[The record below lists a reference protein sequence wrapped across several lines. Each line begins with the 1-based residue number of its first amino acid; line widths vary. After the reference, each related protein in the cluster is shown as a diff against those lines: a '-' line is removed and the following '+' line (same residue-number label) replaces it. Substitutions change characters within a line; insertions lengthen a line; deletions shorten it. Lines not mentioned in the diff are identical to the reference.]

1 MTEII
6 EHPREGKEIRTEIT
20 FVPVDE
26 VVVPEKLVR
35 PLNEDRVRMISA
47 SMKEIGLRYPITV
60 TDTGTLV
67 AGNHRLAAAKLLGWE
82 KIKAEIVSE
91 DDLDNRLWSLVENL
105 MRHGLTEL
113 EEAECLKEYND
124 ILVARGMRNENG
136 GDRRSEGI
144 KRKKNTAEV
153 AKEIGMSKATL
164 NRRIR
169 IATNIGT
176 DARDAIRNTKVA
188 DSMSEMMRLAD
199 ISSAEEQLVVAQK
212 VADGRI
218 KTVKEVVTE
227 MERDK
232 QRKEFEKM
240 SEETKK
246 LPDNILLVN
255 ADFFEYAKT
264 ITPGSIDCII
274 TDVPYVEEW
283 RENIARF
290 LIASA
295 KVIRPG
301 GAVITYLGHIR
312 LPEYFEALEFIREMV
327 KAEGKG
333 DIVEFYWQ
341 CALVHRGH
349 LAAVHPVGAMC
360 GFKPVMIAMK
370 PPKQKPYKMYNDLI
384 EGSGREKD
392 MHDWQQSGAE
402 LLPMI
407 DAFTKPSDVILDPFM
422 GAGTVGIMAKMTA
435 RKFIGVEIDKG
446 TYELA
451 YKAILET
458 KCD

>member
-1 MTEII
+1 
-6 EHPREGKEIRTEIT
+6 
-20 FVPVDE
+20 
-26 VVVPEKLVR
+26 
-35 PLNEDRVRMISA
+35 
-47 SMKEIGLRYPITV
+47 
-60 TDTGTLV
+60 
-67 AGNHRLAAAKLLGWE
+67 
-82 KIKAEIVSE
+82 
-91 DDLDNRLWSLVENL
+91 
-105 MRHGLTEL
+105 
-113 EEAECLKEYND
+113 
-124 ILVARGMRNENG
+124 
-136 GDRRSEGI
+136 
-144 KRKKNTAEV
+144 
-153 AKEIGMSKATL
+153 
-164 NRRIR
+164 
-169 IATNIGT
+169 
-176 DARDAIRNTKVA
+176 
-188 DSMSEMMRLAD
+188 
-199 ISSAEEQLVVAQK
+199 
-212 VADGRI
+212 
-218 KTVKEVVTE
+218 

-295 KVIRPG
+295 KVLRPG

-360 GFKPVMIAMK
+360 GFKTGNDRHEA
-370 PPKQKPYKMYNDLI
+370 PK
-384 EGSGREKD
+384 
-392 MHDWQQSGAE
+392 
-402 LLPMI
+402 
-407 DAFTKPSDVILDPFM
+407 T
-422 GAGTVGIMAKMTA
+422 
-435 RKFIGVEIDKG
+435 
-446 TYELA
+446 
-451 YKAILET
+451 KAI
-458 KCD
+458 